1 MAGMATIWL
10 PGDPGDPYVA
20 PGILF
25 RVRHGLVPATNLQ
38 RSGAKRKW
46 YSHKLIK
53 MNEMDMDS
61 DMKWFKW
68 WHDDLV
74 PSLSGASSGWVGYN
88 MGWAYQVELWII
100 WILTHLDTS
109 WQGMM
114 RPCSVQGILHFAF
127 QKDLLVAPL
136 SMRSGRGTTCYHLLV
151 LVWETSGKGPEN
163 HMASLQKCASGHLP
177 SWHKT
182 CSTNSI
188 NIINCSSM
196 VLPATCTLSST
207 GIGSGVQMV
216 FSTYRK
222 LGETPGK
229 VLGI

>member
-10 PGDPGDPYVA
+10 PA

-38 RSGAKRKW
+38 RSGAKRGW

-61 DMKWFKW
+61 DMKWFEW
-68 WHDDLV
+68 WHDNLV
-74 PSLSGASSGWVGYN
+74 RSLSGASSGWVGYN

-109 WQGMM
+109 WH
-114 RPCSVQGILHFAF
+114 ILTRHDATVLRAGNSAF
-127 QKDLLVAPL
+127 CIPKRLT
-136 SMRSGRGTTCYHLLV
+136 GGTTFNEIWQRNHLLSPACFGMGN
-151 LVWETSGKGPEN
+151 LREGPWKS
-163 HMASLQKCASGHLP
+163 HGISPKVCRHLP

-182 CSTNSI
+182 CKTNSINII